1 MFRESRLLLEI
12 VIGPRTEKSALA
24 LVEGS
29 ARRLV
34 AGCWPLWSS
43 DGWEPYVT
51 ALTVVFAVLIV
62 LTACDVLGQSESP
75 TPDPAA
81 QPSRTP
87 RPTPLPSAPAGTIF
101 LEVADR
107 QYSTAIIEAVANV
120 PTIIYFTNNDDQNHN
135 VTIYRNASKD
145 LELFRGETFVGPG
158 VTVIYEVP
166 PLAAGEYYF
175 SDINFASMHG
185 RFIVR

>member
-1 MFRESRLLLEI
+1 VAGVVVALLLI
-12 VIGPRTEKSALA
+12 
-24 LVEGS
+24 
-29 ARRLV
+29 
-34 AGCWPLWSS
+34 
-43 DGWEPYVT
+43 
-51 ALTVVFAVLIV
+51 
-62 LTACDVLGQSESP
+62 LTACDALGQSASP
-75 TPDPAA
+75 TPDPSA

-87 RPTPLPSAPAGTIF
+87 RPTPLPSAPAGTVF
-101 LEVADR
+101 LEAANR

-135 VTIYRNASKD
+135 VTIYRNASMD

-158 VTVIYEVP
+158 VTLIYEVP

-175 SDINFASMHG
+175 ADINFPSMHG

>member
-1 MFRESRLLLEI
+1 MRPDFRSTASSPLR
-12 VIGPRTEKSALA
+12 VVAVVLA
-24 LVEGS
+24 L
-29 ARRLV
+29 LV
-34 AGCWPLWSS
+34 A
-43 DGWEPYVT
+43 
-51 ALTVVFAVLIV
+51 
-62 LTACDVLGQSESP
+62 LTACDALGQSGSP
-75 TPDPAA
+75 TPDPSA

-101 LEVADR
+101 LEAANR
-107 QYSTAIIEAVANV
+107 QYSTAVIEAVANV
-120 PTIIYFTNNDDQNHN
+120 PTVIYFTNNDDQNHN

-166 PLAAGEYYF
+166 AMGAGEYYF
-175 SDINFASMHG
+175 SDINFPSMHG